1 MITPSY
7 ISNQLGN
14 VERLGLLPVFRQAAI
29 RHRVPVTLLLAIAS
43 RESGMGTDPFLL
55 ANDWTGRDGHGKGIM
70 QVDDRYHSIM
80 KQTPGDDHI
89 TNIEFAAEFLADLMN
104 RFNKKQHAVS
114 AYNAGAYGVQR
125 ALQQGINPDSVT
137 TGGNYA
143 QDVFNRERMI
153 AKELGINIQ
162 TVGIVQYIP
171 ALLLLSGGLGLLI
184 QQLKSN

>member
-1 MITPSY
+1 MISPIH
-7 ISNQLGN
+7 ISNQLSN
-14 VERLGLLPVFRQAAI
+14 VERLGLLPTFRQAAI

-55 ANDWTGRDGHGKGIM
+55 ANNWTGRDGHGKGIM

-80 KQTPGDDHI
+80 QHTPGDDHI
-89 TNIEFAAEFLADLMN
+89 TNIEFAAKFLAELMN
-104 RFNKKQHAVS
+104 RFDKKVHSVA
-114 AYNAGAYGVQR
+114 AFNAGASGVQR
-125 ALQQGINPDSVT
+125 AIQQGINPDSVT

-162 TVGIVQYIP
+162 SAGFVQFIP